1 MLLLIA
7 ISGLLLCIISIIS
20 VSQKRENFENMK
32 AKGIGVISM
41 IKDPKNIE
49 TWLKHHRGLGI
60 SRFYIRLEDT
70 PGLESKLNAMP
81 DIHLKIGK
89 STGVNEYDEI
99 QTRQHSWVN
108 EALKIA
114 RNDGIKWLVH
124 IDADELL
131 SGQMTEILT
140 LPQSVRT
147 FWMQNKEAKF
157 SKVPGKS
164 DNCFVASKVVDC
176 GKNNNS
182 CVAYQN
188 GKAGGRTTSDVKAN
202 GPHRFK
208 SNRESNPT
216 KLKRVF
222 VLHYESCDFDIFKTK
237 FKGLAVQDKK
247 IKIPFPYY
255 NESIAAAKKNDDKKL
270 YEIYQKYRVE

>member
-1 MLLLIA
+1 MLLLIV
-7 ISGLLLCIISIIS
+7 ISGLLLCIVSIIS
-20 VSQKRENFENMK
+20 ISQKRENFENPN
-32 AKGIGVISM
+32 ASGIGVISM

-49 TWLKHHRGLGI
+49 TWLKHHRNLGI
-60 SRFYIRLEDT
+60 RRFYIRLEDT
-70 PGLESKLNAMP
+70 PNLESYLNSQP

-89 STGVNEYDEI
+89 SAGVNEYDEI
-99 QTRQHSWVN
+99 QTRQHAWVN
-108 EALKIA
+108 EALKTAI
-114 RNDGIKWLVH
+114 NDGIKWIVH

-131 SGQMTEILT
+131 SGQMSEILT

-157 SKVPGKS
+157 SKVPGKN
-164 DNCFVASKVVDC
+164 DNCFAASRVVNC
-176 GKNNNS
+176 GKSNNS

-188 GKAGGRTTSDVKAN
+188 GKAGGRVATDVEAH

-208 SNRESNPT
+208 SNRENKPT
-216 KLKRVF
+216 KLRKVF
-222 VLHYESCDFDIFKTK
+222 VLHYESCDFDIFKNK
-237 FKGLAVQDKK
+237 FKNLAVQDKK
-247 IKIPFPYY
+247 VDIPFPYY